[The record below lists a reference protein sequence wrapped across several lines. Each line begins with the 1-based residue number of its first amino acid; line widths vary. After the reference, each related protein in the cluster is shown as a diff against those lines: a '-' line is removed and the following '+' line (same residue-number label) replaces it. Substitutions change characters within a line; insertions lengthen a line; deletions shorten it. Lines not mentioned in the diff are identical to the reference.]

1 MFRSKN
7 HGQKCQNDT
16 LINRDKKWRII
27 NLGDDELITSKFGK
41 LLFLWDNLSHF
52 NSIKQT

>member
-27 NLGDDELITSKFGK
+27 NLGDVELITSKFGK